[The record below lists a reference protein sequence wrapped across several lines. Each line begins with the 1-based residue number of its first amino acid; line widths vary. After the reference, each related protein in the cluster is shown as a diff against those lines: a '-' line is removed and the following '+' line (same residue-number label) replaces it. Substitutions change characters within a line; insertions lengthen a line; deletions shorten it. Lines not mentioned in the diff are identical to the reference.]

1 MTTTTRR
8 PVHLNLFKIKLPIGG
23 IMSIIHRAT
32 GVFMFLALPVLI
44 YWLSLSLSGPQ
55 GFAEAGDAA
64 HSFFGIIF
72 VFLVMW
78 SLAHHFLAGI
88 RYLLIDV
95 DMGVEKELARKTA
108 LAVTVA
114 GPILG
119 LILAGG
125 VL

>member
-1 MTTTTRR
+1 MSSTTQR
-8 PVHLNLFKIKLPIGG
+8 PVHLNLLKIKLPIGG

-32 GVFMFLALPVLI
+32 GIFMFITLPYLI
-44 YWLSLSLSGPQ
+44 YLLGLSLQSPQ
-55 GFAEAGDAA
+55 GYAA
-64 HSFFGIIF
+64 ANESVHSIFGVLM
-72 VFLVMW
+72 VFLIMW
-78 SLAHHFLAGI
+78 SLAHHLLAGI

-95 DMGVEKELARKTA
+95 DLGVEKEIARQTA

-119 LILAGG
+119 LILTGG